1 MRGRAAECH
10 CIGARPP
17 QYAGK
22 PCRRKRGETDRKVP
36 ALVSILRRLFPERDQ
51 RAPYRPLYDAIV
63 AEARQ
68 PAWYLEGGAP
78 DTVDGRFD
86 MVALVLALV
95 LIRLEAEGVPGR
107 LPSTLLTEL
116 FVDDM
121 DGQLRQIGVGDVVV
135 GKHVGRMMSALG
147 GRISA
152 YRAALADGGPLADAL
167 GRNLWRGAPP
177 ADTGPAEARVRA
189 LYAAL
194 AAMPADALYAGG
206 MPRL

>member
-1 MRGRAAECH
+1 M
-10 CIGARPP
+10 
-17 QYAGK
+17 
-22 PCRRKRGETDRKVP
+22 
-36 ALVSILRRLFPERDQ
+36 SILRRLFPERDQ

-63 AEARQ
+63 AEART
-68 PAWYLEGGAP
+68 PAWYLDGGVP

-95 LIRLEAEGVPGR
+95 LIRLEAEGDSGR

-147 GRISA
+147 GRITA
-152 YRAALADGGPLADAL
+152 YRAALLGDAPLGDAL
-167 GRNLWRGAPP
+167 ARNLWRGDAP
-177 ADTGPAEARVRA
+177 ATVDFAEDRVRR
-189 LYAAL
+189 LHAAL
-194 AAMPADALYAGG
+194 GAAAADAIYAGR
-206 MPRL
+206 MPKP

>member
-1 MRGRAAECH
+1 MRGDRADAS
-10 CIGARPP
+10 AATRSW
-17 QYAGK
+17 
-22 PCRRKRGETDRKVP
+22 KVRTP
-36 ALVSILRRLFPERDQ
+36 VSILRRLFPERDQ

-63 AEARQ
+63 AEART
-68 PAWYLEGGAP
+68 PAWYIDGGVP

-86 MVALVLALV
+86 MVALILSLV
-95 LIRLEAEGVPGR
+95 LIRLEAEGDTGR

-152 YRAALADGGPLADAL
+152 YRAALTGEESLRDAL
-167 GRNLWRGAPP
+167 VRNLWRGEAP
-177 ADTGPAEARVRA
+177 AATDFVEARARA
-189 LYAAL
+189 LHAAL
-194 AAMPADALYAGG
+194 AATPAATLYAGEL
-206 MPRL
+206 PTP

>member
-1 MRGRAAECH
+1 MRGDRADAS
-10 CIGARPP
+10 AATRSW
-17 QYAGK
+17 
-22 PCRRKRGETDRKVP
+22 KVRSP
-36 ALVSILRRLFPERDQ
+36 VSILRRLFPERDQ

-63 AEARQ
+63 AEART
-68 PAWYLEGGAP
+68 PVWYLDGGVP

-95 LIRLEAEGVPGR
+95 LIRLEAEGDSGR

-147 GRISA
+147 GRITA
-152 YRAALADGGPLADAL
+152 YRAALAGDAPLGEAL
-167 GRNLWRGAPP
+167 ARNLWRGDAP
-177 ADTGPAEARVRA
+177 ATVDFAEDRVRR
-189 LYAAL
+189 LHAAL
-194 AAMPADALYAGG
+194 GATAADAIYAGRMPAA
-206 MPRL
+206 